1 MNQKFTAKSIP
12 QLHGKDTRKPFYLR
26 RSDLVFR
33 KFSSF
38 KHFRSKR
45 QNIYLHVSCPQAV
58 LADSLLTIDTKSP
71 DQYVT
76 QQLTATTTHEL
87 FKPLIAP
94 SLVAVVK
101 PPIVPSV
108 AAVVKSPMT

>member
-1 MNQKFTAKSIP
+1 MP
-12 QLHGKDTRKPFYLR
+12 QLHGKDTRKPLLATLG
-26 RSDLVFR
+26 SVFR

-38 KHFRSKR
+38 KLFRSKH

-58 LADSLLTIDTKSP
+58 LVDPLLTIDTKSP

-76 QQLTATTTHEL
+76 QRLTETTTHEL

-94 SLVAVVK
+94 SLVAVVNS
-101 PPIVPSV
+101 PIAPSV
-108 AAVVKSPMT
+108 VAVVKSPMT